1 MEQRVLILDGAMGTM
16 LRRYDTDARFT
27 GEWERYRGCNDLL
40 ALIAPDILEDIHRQ
54 YLEAG
59 ADIVST
65 NSFNTN
71 TISLADHNLA
81 DRVYDMARASAE
93 VARRVADEFS
103 TPERPRYVAG
113 SMGPT
118 NRTLSMSARVD
129 EPAAREV
136 TFGQMRDA
144 FYMQAKGLI
153 DGGADMLLIETVFDT
168 LNAKAAISAVRSI
181 SPDIPVIISAT
192 VSDASGRLLSGQ
204 KIEAFV
210 ASVVHARPLAL
221 GLNCGFGARHILPY
235 LRRMARVAATAVS
248 VHPNAGLP
256 NIDGGYD
263 ETPEMFAADVE
274 EYFKEGL
281 VNIVGGCCGTTPEH
295 ISAIAPLVEKYA
307 PRMVPEAEDVCV
319 LSGLEPLALT
329 ASTGFV
335 NVGERTNVAGSAKFA
350 RLIREGN
357 FDEALAIAKAQV
369 EAGAQVVDVC
379 MDDAMIDGVEAM
391 RHFLNLMASEPDV
404 ARVPVMIDSSK
415 WEVIE
420 AGLQSAQGKSIVN
433 SISLKEGEEVFLKHA
448 RTIMDYGAAAVVMLF
463 DEKGQAD
470 TFERKTEVAGRAYR
484 LLTEAGFPPADII
497 FDPNILAVATG
508 IPEHDRYAR
517 AFIDATAWIKA
528 KLPYAKVSGGV
539 SNLSFA
545 FRGNNTVRKA
555 MHAVFLYHAIRAG
568 MDMAIVNPLMVQLYD
583 DIDPGM
589 LALVEDLVLY
599 RREDAADR
607 LTDHARRMADGTS
620 AEAAVAAV
628 EGWRDAPCSE
638 RIAHA
643 LLSGDTSHIADDALE
658 AYGEL
663 GSAVAVI
670 DRMLMPAMERVGR
683 LFGEGKMFL
692 PQVVKSARVMKQA
705 VAALEPFMT
714 AGDEA
719 SSAASAYRIILA
731 TVKGDVH
738 DIGKNIVGI
747 VLACDGYRVVDLGV
761 MVPPET
767 IVDEAVRQGASAI
780 CLSGLITPSLDEMI
794 HVAEEVERRGL
805 KIPVVVGGATT
816 SALHT
821 AVKIAPVTLAP
832 VAHTR
837 DAADNASTLNA
848 LLGERGKEFV
858 RELRERQ
865 QRMRDEYYASREG
878 RADGVPMP
886 PRIGAPLEIYAA
898 RTLLT
903 LDIEDVAGLINWD
916 FFFAGWGIPGKM
928 PAVFSHPEKGDE
940 ARKLYEDAQDML
952 AAMAADRSIGLQG
965 VLQTFRATADGDD
978 VVLHGEGVEYRLPA
992 KHVAGALRR
1001 PDGSASGGSD
1011 VTLFALTAGM
1021 GLEDLT
1027 RRYRE
1032 AGDDYSAIMAKLL
1045 SDRLAEAFAEKAL
1058 QGGCRIAIGYP
1069 AVPDHGLKRDIF
1081 DILKVESDTC
1091 MSLTGSNMIVPGESI
1106 CGLRF

>member
-204 KIEAFV
+204 TIEAFA

-329 ASTGFV
+329 ASNGFV

-545 FRGNNTVRKA
+545 FRGNNAVRKA

-568 MDMAIVNPLMVQLYD
+568 MDMAIVNPQMVQLYD

-903 LDIEDVAGLINWD
+903 PDIEDVAGLINWD

-1106 CGLRF
+1106 CGIRF